1 MSHLPER
8 RKKSKNSGIGR
19 RNSNALSGS
28 SSSYEK
34 ESSENDGPVPVSLHS
49 GHRSSDK
56 GTIPDTKGETTG
68 SKFSSYFPLTSG
80 EPVKEVLGSQDT
92 QEVLL
97 TSSDGGVGRV
107 PSPSSASSVASAR
120 RLEWDSGADVGYNLH
135 YTDDTRNDEKRLS
148 TIERLALA
156 QGHLA
161 VFPERSEPEGKSG
174 PTAVINTTTPGTS
187 VKSTA
192 SRTAAAHSTPIDTS
206 QIRSA
211 TLCTTKSENDITPI
225 IRLDNKVLLQ
235 NVNQSCSHSDASVQE
250 NKSEGRKMEMSE
262 VKETVQTTLEKE
274 DNRCAENCNLERTGS
289 CSLVDL
295 RPNQFSDEKVS
306 PNLHRSQSDI
316 NLLLKPSDCNTQKP
330 EVQFG
335 IHNPHANNLA
345 MAAAHSAS
353 SSSIATIVNNR
364 LPQRKPDSL
373 KNLGKVSVSVQTDHN
388 ALSHSGSSSQA
399 SDTPVSSRSCKER
412 LMASNNVDRVLI
424 GAESI
429 EFVKGKQYVDDKTVS
444 NFGIQTELSS
454 SIVQVQ
460 REGRKYEDDK
470 CSHCPGRTCKGAHK
484 KVHGQQRPDTDT
496 LVKERDRNPCLG
508 GVIQTVQ
515 SEASRCATNGAEQSH
530 ETTVSAS
537 NINQAI
543 SSGMTIEV
551 SGAVDSANSFEY
563 VPGEIYQRHINNG
576 ADTVK
581 NFSPGEERPHSAP
594 SDVTS
599 ACTKSDV
606 TDSGEVQASG
616 ASTLAR
622 DLEKSVQMLQK
633 LVENHKSDA
642 ALRKKLVRSVV
653 DKLVSSNYDDDQ
665 DDDCE
670 RPSKQEVL
678 RQKSDMIYMGNV
690 QEQFQ
695 RSSRSVGVGCSS
707 KSLSSSNQS
716 TQSQSQTPSTSRC
729 VRQGR
734 STLKK
739 VHPMVSLSTTS
750 GSVSLPVPADSCTD
764 ATPGDEY
771 YSSSLTNSSASNR
784 NRMHWRQMKTVS
796 EQEFDKQHSKSDE
809 SALKSQLLKFCE
821 TERGNQ
827 LSWIQFEIEHLSN
840 LKQFLM
846 GQKSLTRSL
855 ESLYENRQKLPT
867 SQFTKC
873 ASATQTSFRTG
884 DHEAPS
890 RSSSQDITGAENA
903 DKPKCHVHSKNVP
916 NKLAREELNGG
927 GFSKPVSVNQGV
939 RPYSQQRGAGILTE
953 KQHIR
958 TKHVDLVID
967 MKLKS
972 GDRTLVSRTEKLELP
987 GSCSGDFVSLET
999 PSQKTPVTD
1008 ESGSVERG
1016 RINVFVQT
1024 QKQAKTANQ
1033 MHDISS
1039 DFKKLNHKENIQF
1052 VESNRRQNRVER
1064 TPMCCCECKRELDLI
1079 AKAVK
1084 SAKENHFSKHKAAAE
1099 SGISK
1104 KECTQCENSYRNY
1117 KVEKGRVINKDG
1129 SSQSTVGSSSPVISD
1144 NSSHAVFYQGV
1155 GQLGMVSGGT
1165 DTADNLS
1172 FASAKPVFSASR
1184 STNVR
1189 RKHLNMNGSKKPL
1202 KIDKG
1207 EQVNGHSLGA
1217 PATSDISV
1225 QVTSDS
1231 ILSGYKNAAGNGSG
1245 GSGDHV
1251 VVCDNETSESK
1262 QRKNAHCDR
1271 EKKLDDCQMPVE
1283 ITGFGQKRQ
1292 MCPCC
1297 KKSVSEESVYA
1308 LSQQFLVNSSQQKA
1322 CPCCYVLQKYSQKS
1336 EREIESQ
1343 KTVHLVSEDV
1353 HSNNSNQNNS
1363 DKTDEIN
1370 NNTQKE
1376 NEEHFDID
1384 EVSNSPDGD
1393 CKPLAYI
1400 LAFEPA
1406 APNAAKR
1413 EEEMR
1418 RKSLEVIKVK
1428 VPSLRPP
1435 KKGEITTTG
1444 NHWGNIQKGKEG
1456 SNPINDEKLGHSA
1469 SFRDRG
1475 ATEQKIYKTTLQELL
1490 RSRRPDY
1497 VQNAEERRHCVAEMT
1512 RLREQR
1518 LQECRNLLAAGL
1530 APPPP
1535 PPPSSVASEVLVNR
1549 RRVFTQKQMKS
1560 LTKRHYRLLPE
1571 TQNKNSERKRK
1582 QDFRTNRLMA
1592 EIFARKLQRRV
1603 LKGEVNLSNSVT
1615 VISSSA

>member
-8 RKKSKNSGIGR
+8 RKKSKNSGRVR

-34 ESSENDGPVPVSLHS
+34 ESSENDGPVHVSIHS
-49 GHRSSDK
+49 GHR
-56 GTIPDTKGETTG
+56 TITDTKGETTG
-68 SKFSSYFPLTSG
+68 SKFSSYFPVTSG

-92 QEVLL
+92 QEVFL

-225 IRLDNKVLLQ
+225 MRLDNKVLLQ
-235 NVNQSCSHSDASVQE
+235 NVNQSCSPSDASIGE
-250 NKSEGRKMEMSE
+250 NKSEGRKTEMSE
-262 VKETVQTTLEKE
+262 VKETVQTTPEEE
-274 DNRCAENCNLERTGS
+274 DDRCAENCNLERTGS

-295 RPNQFSDEKVS
+295 RPNQLSDEKVS
-306 PNLHRSQSDI
+306 LNLHRSQSDI

-330 EVQFG
+330 EVQLG

-345 MAAAHSAS
+345 VAAVHSAS
-353 SSSIATIVNNR
+353 SSSIATVVNNR
-364 LPQRKPDSL
+364 PPQRKPGSL
-373 KNLGKVSVSVQTDHN
+373 KNLGKVSVFIQTDHN
-388 ALSHSGSSSQA
+388 ASSHSGSSSQV

-412 LMASNNVDRVLI
+412 VMASNNVDRVLI

-429 EFVKGKQYVDDKTVS
+429 EFVKGKQYVADKTVS
-444 NFGIQTELSS
+444 NFGIQTEVSS
-454 SIVQVQ
+454 SSVQVQ
-460 REGRKYEDDK
+460 KEGRKYEDDE

-484 KVHGQQRPDTDT
+484 KVRGERRPDTDT
-496 LVKERDRNPCLG
+496 LVKERDRNPCVG
-508 GVIQTVQ
+508 DVIQTVQ
-515 SEASRCATNGAEQSH
+515 SQTSRCATNGSEQSH
-530 ETTVSAS
+530 ETTVNAS

-543 SSGMTIEV
+543 SSGKTVEV
-551 SGAVDSANSFEY
+551 SGAIDSANSFEY
-563 VPGEIYQRHINNG
+563 VPGEIYQRHINNR

-665 DDDCE
+665 DDDRE

-678 RQKSDMIYMGNV
+678 RQKNDMIYMGNV

-716 TQSQSQTPSTSRC
+716 TQSQTPSTSRC
-729 VRQGR
+729 VGQGR
-734 STLKK
+734 SSLKK

-771 YSSSLTNSSASNR
+771 YSSSLTNSSANNR

-796 EQEFDKQHSKSDE
+796 EQEFDTQHSKSDE

-867 SQFTKC
+867 RQFTKC
-873 ASATQTSFRTG
+873 ASATQTSFRPG

-916 NKLAREELNGG
+916 NKIAREKLNGG
-927 GFSKPVSVNQGV
+927 GFSKPMSVNQDV
-939 RPYSQQRGAGILTE
+939 RPYSQQRSAGILTE
-953 KQHIR
+953 KKHIH

-972 GDRTLVSRTEKLELP
+972 GNRTLVSRTEKLELP

-1033 MHDISS
+1033 MHDLSS
-1039 DFKKLNHKENIQF
+1039 DFKNLNHKENIQF
-1052 VESNRRQNRVER
+1052 VESNRQQNRVER

-1084 SAKENHFSKHKAAAE
+1084 SVKENHSSKHKVAAE
-1099 SGISK
+1099 SGTSK

-1117 KVEKGRVINKDG
+1117 KVEKGRVINKEG

-1172 FASAKPVFSASR
+1172 LASVKPVFSASR

-1189 RKHLNMNGSKKPL
+1189 RKHLNMNGSKKPM

-1231 ILSGYKNAAGNGSG
+1231 ILSGYKNAAGNRSG

-1251 VVCDNETSESK
+1251 VKCGDNETNESK
-1262 QRKNAHCDR
+1262 RRKNAHCDR

-1283 ITGFGQKRQ
+1283 ITAFGQKRQ
-1292 MCPCC
+1292 TCPCC

-1308 LSQQFLVNSSQQKA
+1308 LSQQFLVNASQQKA

-1336 EREIESQ
+1336 EKEIESQ
-1343 KTVHLVSEDV
+1343 ETVHLVSEDV

-1363 DKTDEIN
+1363 GKTDEIN

-1376 NEEHFDID
+1376 NEEHFDINA
-1384 EVSNSPDGD
+1384 VSNSPDGD

-1406 APNAAKR
+1406 TPNAAKR

-1428 VPSLRPP
+1428 VPSLRTP

-1456 SNPINDEKLGHSA
+1456 SNPINDEKLGHAA

-1475 ATEQKIYKTTLQELL
+1475 TTEQKIYKTTL
-1490 RSRRPDY
+1490 
-1497 VQNAEERRHCVAEMT
+1497 QNAEERRHCVAEMT

-1592 EIFARKLQRRV
+1592 EIFAKKLQRRV

>member
-19 RNSNALSGS
+19 RNSKALSGS

-68 SKFSSYFPLTSG
+68 SKFSSYFPLASG
-80 EPVKEVLGSQDT
+80 EPVKEVLASQDT
-92 QEVLL
+92 QEVFL

-174 PTAVINTTTPGTS
+174 PTAVINTMTPGTS

-225 IRLDNKVLLQ
+225 IQLDNKVLLQ
-235 NVNQSCSHSDASVQE
+235 NVNQSCSHSDASVRE
-250 NKSEGRKMEMSE
+250 NKSEGRKLEMSE

-295 RPNQFSDEKVS
+295 RPNQLSDEKVS

-364 LPQRKPDSL
+364 PPQRKPDSL
-373 KNLGKVSVSVQTDHN
+373 KNLGKVSMSIQTDHN

-429 EFVKGKQYVDDKTVS
+429 EFVKGKQYVADKTVS

-543 SSGMTIEV
+543 SSGMTVEV
-551 SGAVDSANSFEY
+551 SGAIDSANSFEY
-563 VPGEIYQRHINNG
+563 VPGEIYQRHINNR

-665 DDDCE
+665 DDDRE

-729 VRQGR
+729 VGQGH

-796 EQEFDKQHSKSDE
+796 EQGFDKQHSKSDE

-867 SQFTKC
+867 RQFTKC

-890 RSSSQDITGAENA
+890 RSSSQDVTGAENA

-1016 RINVFVQT
+1016 RLNVFVQT

-1033 MHDISS
+1033 MHDFSS
-1039 DFKKLNHKENIQF
+1039 DFKNLNHKENIQF
-1052 VESNRRQNRVER
+1052 VESNRQQNRVER
-1064 TPMCCCECKRELDLI
+1064 APMCCCECKRELDLI

-1104 KECTQCENSYRNY
+1104 KECTQYENSYRNY

-1172 FASAKPVFSASR
+1172 LASAKPVFSASR

-1231 ILSGYKNAAGNGSG
+1231 ILSGYKNAAGNRSG

-1251 VVCDNETSESK
+1251 VKCDNETSESK
-1262 QRKNAHCDR
+1262 RSKNAHCDR

-1363 DKTDEIN
+1363 GKTDEIN

-1418 RKSLEVIKVK
+1418 RKSLE
-1428 VPSLRPP
+1428 
-1435 KKGEITTTG
+1435 
-1444 NHWGNIQKGKEG
+1444 
-1456 SNPINDEKLGHSA
+1456 
-1469 SFRDRG
+1469 
-1475 ATEQKIYKTTLQELL
+1475 ELL

>member
-19 RNSNALSGS
+19 RNSKALSGS

-68 SKFSSYFPLTSG
+68 SKFSSYFPLASG
-80 EPVKEVLGSQDT
+80 EPVKEVLASQDT
-92 QEVLL
+92 QEVFL

-174 PTAVINTTTPGTS
+174 PTAVINTMTPGTS

-225 IRLDNKVLLQ
+225 IQLDNKVLLQ
-235 NVNQSCSHSDASVQE
+235 NVNQSCSHSDASVRE
-250 NKSEGRKMEMSE
+250 NKSEGRKLEMSE

-295 RPNQFSDEKVS
+295 RPNQLSDEKVS

-364 LPQRKPDSL
+364 PPQRKPDSL
-373 KNLGKVSVSVQTDHN
+373 KNLGKVSMSIQTDHN

-429 EFVKGKQYVDDKTVS
+429 EFVKGKQYVADKTVS

-543 SSGMTIEV
+543 SSGMTVEV
-551 SGAVDSANSFEY
+551 SGAIDSANSFEY
-563 VPGEIYQRHINNG
+563 VPGEIYQRHINNR

-665 DDDCE
+665 DDDRE

-729 VRQGR
+729 VGQGH

-796 EQEFDKQHSKSDE
+796 EQGFDKQHSKSDE

-867 SQFTKC
+867 RQFTKC

-890 RSSSQDITGAENA
+890 RSSSQDVTGAENA

-1016 RINVFVQT
+1016 RLNVFVQT

-1033 MHDISS
+1033 MHDFSS
-1039 DFKKLNHKENIQF
+1039 DFKNLNHKENIQF
-1052 VESNRRQNRVER
+1052 VESNRQQNRVER
-1064 TPMCCCECKRELDLI
+1064 APMCCCECKRELDLI

-1104 KECTQCENSYRNY
+1104 KECTQYENSYRNY

-1172 FASAKPVFSASR
+1172 LASAKPVFSASR

-1231 ILSGYKNAAGNGSG
+1231 ILSGYKNAAGNRSG

-1251 VVCDNETSESK
+1251 VKCDNETSESK
-1262 QRKNAHCDR
+1262 RSKNAHCDR

-1363 DKTDEIN
+1363 GKTDEIN

-1418 RKSLEVIKVK
+1418 RKSLE
-1428 VPSLRPP
+1428 
-1435 KKGEITTTG
+1435 
-1444 NHWGNIQKGKEG
+1444 
-1456 SNPINDEKLGHSA
+1456 
-1469 SFRDRG
+1469 
-1475 ATEQKIYKTTLQELL
+1475 
-1490 RSRRPDY
+1490 
-1497 VQNAEERRHCVAEMT
+1497 NAEERRHCVAEMT